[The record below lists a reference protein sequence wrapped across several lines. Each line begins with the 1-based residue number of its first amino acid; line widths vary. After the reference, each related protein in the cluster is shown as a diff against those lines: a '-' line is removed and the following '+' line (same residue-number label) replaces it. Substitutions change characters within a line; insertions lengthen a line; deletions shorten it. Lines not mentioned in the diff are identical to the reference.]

1 MYPHASI
8 IAGTRVVFNVAGNNF
23 CLIVHISY
31 DFEVVYIRYV
41 GTHADYDRIDAET
54 IWMTI
59 RPIRNSSD
67 HESALK
73 RIQALMSAKQ
83 GTAEGDELDVLA
95 TLVEAY
101 EKERFLIAAPD
112 PVEAI
117 KFRMEQLGLERKD
130 LEPFIGSRA
139 RVSEILNRRRGLSLA
154 MIRSL
159 HENLDIPLEA
169 LIGRES

>member
-1 MYPHASI
+1 
-8 IAGTRVVFNVAGNNF
+8 
-23 CLIVHISY
+23 
-31 DFEVVYIRYV
+31 
-41 GTHADYDRIDAET
+41 
-54 IWMTI
+54 MTI
-59 RPIRNSSD
+59 RPIRNESD

-73 RIQALMSAKQ
+73 RIESLMSAKQ
-83 GTAEGDELDVLA
+83 GTAEGDELDVLT

-101 EKERFLIAAPD
+101 ENKHCPIAAPD

-117 KFRMEQLGLERKD
+117 KFRMEQLGLDRKD

-139 RVSEILNRRRGLSLA
+139 RVSEILNRRRGLSVA

-169 LIGRES
+169 LIGGKS

>member
-1 MYPHASI
+1 MA
-8 IAGTRVVFNVAGNNF
+8 
-23 CLIVHISY
+23 
-31 DFEVVYIRYV
+31 
-41 GTHADYDRIDAET
+41 
-54 IWMTI
+54 
-59 RPIRNSSD
+59 
-67 HESALK
+67 
-73 RIQALMSAKQ
+73 AKQ

-101 EKERFLIAAPD
+101 ENKHFPISAPD

-117 KFRMEQLGLERKD
+117 KFRMEQLGLDRKD

-139 RVSEILNRRRGLSLA
+139 RVSEILNRRRGLSVA

-169 LIGRES
+169 LIGGES